1 MDPIGFMVLCFF
13 GLYDP
18 LHSHLGPTKVG
29 PLLCGSHLID
39 GGSLDVPW
47 AHHWDGRVVICQ
59 AGPTEKGVET
69 P

>member
-1 MDPIGFMVLCFF
+1 M
-13 GLYDP
+13 
-18 LHSHLGPTKVG
+18 G

-47 AHHWDGRVVICQ
+47 AHHWDGSRGNFSKQVQPDEFV
-59 AGPTEKGVET
+59 EKGVEA